1 LLLKT
6 GETAVA
12 FRLTPKEDS
21 FYDLFAVSASHLVD
35 AAKELTNLLAVQ
47 DPDSARAVVER
58 MHDLEHLG
66 DEATH
71 EIIRRV
77 NSSFITPFDR
87 EDIHMLASR
96 LDDCMDHMEEAAD
109 MVDLYKVTEFP
120 KGVAKQIEIIGRM
133 ADLTATA
140 MPRLR
145 SMQDLSAYWIE
156 INRLE
161 NQADKHYRRLVA
173 NLFEHT
179 DAIHVL
185 KMKDIVTSLE
195 SAADAFEAVANT
207 VEGIAIKES

>member
-21 FYDLFAVSASHLVD
+21 FYDLFAISASHLVD
-35 AAKELTNLLAVQ
+35 GAKELTNLLAVQ
-47 DPDSARAVVER
+47 DADSARAVVER

-87 EDIHMLASR
+87 EDIHTLASR

-133 ADLTATA
+133 AQLTATA

-145 SMQDLSAYWIE
+145 SMQDLSEYWIE

-185 KMKDIVTSLE
+185 KMKDIVTALE

>member
-21 FYDLFAVSASHLVD
+21 FYDLFAISASHLVD
-35 AAKELTNLLAVQ
+35 GAKELTNLLAVQ
-47 DPDSARAVVER
+47 DADSARAVVER

-87 EDIHMLASR
+87 EDIHTLASR

-133 ADLTATA
+133 AELTATA

-145 SMQDLSAYWIE
+145 SMQDLSEYWIE

-185 KMKDIVTSLE
+185 KMKDIVTALE

>member
-1 LLLKT
+1 M
-6 GETAVA
+6 A

-21 FYDLFAVSASHLVD
+21 FYDLFGVSAANLVE
-35 AAKELTNLLAVQ
+35 AAKELTNLLAV
-47 DPDSARAVVER
+47 DDESGRKAVVER
-58 MHDLEHLG
+58 MHDLEHRG

-87 EDIHMLASR
+87 EDIHFLASR
-96 LDDCMDHMEEAAD
+96 LDDCMDHMEEAVD
-109 MVDLYKVTEFP
+109 MVDLYKVTDFP

-133 ADLTATA
+133 ADLTAAA

-145 SMQDLSAYWIE
+145 SMKDLSEYWIE

-173 NLFEHT
+173 NLFENA

-185 KMKDIVTSLE
+185 KMKDIVSALE

>member
-6 GETAVA
+6 GEPAVA

-47 DPDSARAVVER
+47 DPESARAVVER

-145 SMQDLSAYWIE
+145 SMQDLSQYWIE

-185 KMKDIVTSLE
+185 KMKDIVTALE

>member
-1 LLLKT
+1 M
-6 GETAVA
+6 A
-12 FRLTPKEDS
+12 FRITPREDS
-21 FYDLFAVSASHLVD
+21 FYELFGISAGHLVD

-47 DPDSARAVVER
+47 SPEDRRAVVQR

-66 DEATH
+66 DEVTH
-71 EIIRRV
+71 EIMRPV

-87 EDIHMLASR
+87 EDIYALASR

-109 MVDLYKVTEFP
+109 LVDLYQVEDLP

-133 ADLTATA
+133 AELTTSA

-145 SMQDLSAYWIE
+145 SMKDLSEYWIE

-173 NLFEHT
+173 NLFENT
-179 DAIHVL
+179 AAIHVL
-185 KMKDIVTSLE
+185 KMKDIVSALE
-195 SAADAFEAVANT
+195 AAADAFESVANT
-207 VEGIAIKES
+207 VEGIAVKES

>member
-1 LLLKT
+1 M
-6 GETAVA
+6 A

-21 FYDLFAVSASHLVD
+21 FYDLFAVSASHLVE
-35 AAKELTNLLAVQ
+35 AARELTGLLEVQ
-47 DPDSARAVVER
+47 DAESRSAVVER
-58 MHDLEHLG
+58 MRDLEHLG

-87 EDIHMLASR
+87 EDIHTLASR

-109 MVDLYKVTEFP
+109 LVDLYKVTDLP

-133 ADLTATA
+133 AELTADA

-145 SMQDLSAYWIE
+145 SMKDLSEYWVE

-173 NLFEHT
+173 ALFENP

-185 KMKDIVTSLE
+185 KMKDIVTALE
-195 SAADAFEAVANT
+195 SAADAFEGVANT
-207 VEGIAIKES
+207 IEGIAVKES

>member
-1 LLLKT
+1 M
-6 GETAVA
+6 A
-12 FRLTPKEDS
+12 FRLTPREDS
-21 FYDLFAVSASHLVD
+21 FYDLFAISAAHLVSG
-35 AAKELTNLLAVQ
+35 ARELTNLLAADSPEARSSVVQ
-47 DPDSARAVVER
+47 KMR
-58 MHDLEHLG
+58 DLEHQA

-71 EIIRRV
+71 QIISRV

-87 EDIHMLASR
+87 EDIHRLASR

-109 MVDLYKVTEFP
+109 LVDLYKVDYLP

-133 ADLTATA
+133 AELTAAA

-145 SMQDLSAYWIE
+145 SMNDLSEYWIE

-173 NLFEHT
+173 NLFEDS

-185 KMKDIVTSLE
+185 KMKDIVSALE
-195 SAADAFEAVANT
+195 SAADAFENVANT
-207 VEGIAIKES
+207 VEGIAVKES

>member
-1 LLLKT
+1 M
-6 GETAVA
+6 A

-21 FYDLFAVSASHLVD
+21 FYDLFAASANHLVD
-35 AAKELTNLLAVQ
+35 AAKELTNLLGTPDAV
-47 DPDSARAVVER
+47 DRAAIVGR

-71 EIIRRV
+71 EIIKRV

-87 EDIHMLASR
+87 EDIHFLASR

-109 MVDLYKVTEFP
+109 LIELYKVTVLP

-133 ADLTATA
+133 AELTAAA

-145 SMQDLSAYWIE
+145 SMKDLSEYWIE

-173 NLFEHT
+173 NLFEN
-179 DAIHVL
+179 DDPIHVL
-185 KMKDIVTSLE
+185 KMKDIVSSFE
-195 SAADAFEAVANT
+195 AAADAFEGVANT

>member
-1 LLLKT
+1 MDRRT
-6 GETAVA
+6 SVA

-21 FYDLFAVSASHLVD
+21 FYDLFGASADNLIE
-35 AAKELTNLLAVQ
+35 AAKELTNLLAVE
-47 DPDSARAVVER
+47 DEDGRKAVVER
-58 MHDLEHLG
+58 MHDLEHRG

-87 EDIHMLASR
+87 EDIHFLASR
-96 LDDCMDHMEEAAD
+96 LDDCMDHMEEAVD
-109 MVDLYKVTEFP
+109 MVDLYKVTSFP

-133 ADLTATA
+133 AELTAAA

-145 SMQDLSAYWIE
+145 SMKDLSEYWIE

-173 NLFEHT
+173 NLFENA

-185 KMKDIVTSLE
+185 KMKDIVSALE

>member
-1 LLLKT
+1 M
-6 GETAVA
+6 A

-21 FYDLFAVSASHLVD
+21 FYDLFTVSATNLV
-35 AAKELTNLLAVQ
+35 AGAKELTNLLVAGDPETRSTVVQ
-47 DPDSARAVVER
+47 HMRE
-58 MHDLEHLG
+58 LEHAG

-71 EIIRRV
+71 EIIKRV

-87 EDIHMLASR
+87 EDIHQLASD

-109 MVDLYKVTEFP
+109 LIDLYKVGALP

-133 ADLTATA
+133 AELTAEA

-145 SMQDLSAYWIE
+145 SMKDLSEYWIE

-173 NLFEHT
+173 NLFEDS

-185 KMKDIVTSLE
+185 KMKDIVSAFE
-195 SAADAFEAVANT
+195 AAADAFETVANT
-207 VEGIAIKES
+207 VEGIAVKES

>member
-1 LLLKT
+1 M
-6 GETAVA
+6 A

-21 FYDLFAVSASHLVD
+21 FYDLFGVSAGHLVEG
-35 AAKELTNLLAVQ
+35 AKELTNLLAVE
-47 DPDSARAVVER
+47 DVSGRRAVVER
-58 MHDLEHLG
+58 MRDLEHLG

-71 EIIRRV
+71 EIMRRV

-87 EDIHMLASR
+87 EDIYLLASR
-96 LDDCMDHMEEAAD
+96 LDDCMDYMEEAAD
-109 MVDLYKVTEFP
+109 LVDLYKVTELP

-145 SMQDLSAYWIE
+145 SMSDLSEYWIE

-173 NLFEHT
+173 NLFENA

-185 KMKDIVTSLE
+185 KMKDIVSALE

>member
-1 LLLKT
+1 M
-6 GETAVA
+6 A

-21 FYDLFAVSASHLVD
+21 FYELFGVSAGHLVE

-47 DPDSARAVVER
+47 TPEDRKSVVDR

-71 EIIRRV
+71 EIMRRV

-87 EDIHMLASR
+87 EDIYALASR
-96 LDDCMDHMEEAAD
+96 LDDCMDYMEEAAD
-109 MVDLYKVTEFP
+109 LVELYQVDELP
-120 KGVAKQIEIIGRM
+120 KGVAKQ
-133 ADLTATA
+133 
-140 MPRLR
+140 
-145 SMQDLSAYWIE
+145 IE

-173 NLFEHT
+173 NLFENS

-185 KMKDIVTSLE
+185 KMKDIVSALE
-195 SAADAFEAVANT
+195 SAADAFESVANT
-207 VEGIAIKES
+207 VEGIAVKES

>member
-1 LLLKT
+1 M
-6 GETAVA
+6 A

-21 FYDLFAVSASHLVD
+21 FYDLFAISAQHLVV
-35 AAKELTNLLAVQ
+35 AAKELANLLAVE
-47 DPDSARAVVER
+47 DAAGRKAVVEHMR
-58 MHDLEHLG
+58 DLEHLG

-87 EDIHMLASR
+87 EDIHVLASR

-109 MVDLYKVTEFP
+109 LVELYKVTALP

-133 ADLTATA
+133 ADLTASA

-145 SMQDLSAYWIE
+145 SMKDLSEYWIE

-173 NLFEHT
+173 NLFENP

-185 KMKDIVTSLE
+185 KMKDIVSALE